1 MEQNIERKIKSII
14 KESIYTVIKE
24 REEDISTKIIK
35 SLQRGSLDEECISLW
50 EEMDDYN
57 KLYYLWESGFNGLCN
72 IDDFLSIGECLN
84 STDKDYMLRIINDE
98 LSNKVDGYDVED
110 SNHYY
115 IKYSNDSLLNTSE
128 YESIKYPKQGIRW
141 ISPNGGLTVNS
152 YYVSNVSSEDDLV
165 NEMGFH
171 RIVNGEIEGIDFNY
185 EQFHRMSEDWIQEI
199 INKDILRGHNNFVR
213 ITY

>member
-14 KESIYTVIKE
+14 KESIYTIIKE

-84 STDKDYMLRIINDE
+84 STDKDYMLRIIND
-98 LSNKVDGYDVED
+98 
-110 SNHYY
+110 
-115 IKYSNDSLLNTSE
+115 
-128 YESIKYPKQGIRW
+128 
-141 ISPNGGLTVNS
+141 
-152 YYVSNVSSEDDLV
+152 
-165 NEMGFH
+165 
-171 RIVNGEIEGIDFNY
+171 
-185 EQFHRMSEDWIQEI
+185 
-199 INKDILRGHNNFVR
+199 
-213 ITY
+213 